1 MGLFRRSEEERQLR
15 SFYRPWYRRPVIWVA
30 MVLPLLLLA
39 RLALTPL
46 AWYQVRKHL
55 AALPEY
61 DITFS
66 SLSLALM
73 SNQVI
78 FRDVK
83 VHHRSEANRHDTRAL
98 ATIPFVQM
106 DLPLRKLL
114 QGGPVDRVTLIEP
127 IFRPRTDSHLALSAQ
142 ARTAW
147 LQAATRLPLR
157 EIKILRIERG
167 MVLAA
172 EQAKAALTGSDRAL
186 VRDLDVSVTGLRFGS
201 QTSADVLQARI
212 NGGLMLG
219 SGILKGDLQLTP
231 DGERSWDFKGEI
243 HLAGLDLQ
251 DLRGHALAPALPTG
265 PAPQGKFRLK
275 AAFEVKRGQLS
286 AHVEPQMHINSGSVF
301 SQDNIAA
308 LQAKTTRTTGM
319 VVWEQENQLHAGLP
333 ATMVPLRIIA
343 VVQTLVM
350 QSAAAALTA
359 SAPPSPIAEV
369 TADAQP
375 I

>member
-15 SFYRPWYRRPVIWVA
+15 SFYRPWYRRPVIWLA

-61 DITFS
+61 DVRFS

-83 VHHRSEANRHDTRAL
+83 VHHRSEASLDHTRAL

-106 DLPLRKLL
+106 DLPLRRLL
-114 QGGPVDRVTLIEP
+114 QGGPVERVTLIEP
-127 IFRPRTDSHLALSAQ
+127 IFRPRTDPGLALSAQ

-147 LQAATRLPLR
+147 LQTVTRLPLR

-172 EQAKAALTGSDRAL
+172 EQSKAALTGSDRAL

-201 QTSADVLQARI
+201 QTSADVLQAKI

-219 SGILKGDLQLTP
+219 SGILKGDLRLTP
-231 DGERSWDFKGEI
+231 DGEKSWDFSGEI
-243 HLAGLDLQ
+243 FIAGLDLQ

-275 AAFEVKRGQLS
+275 AAFEAKRGQLS
-286 AHVEPQMHINSGSVF
+286 AHVEPQMQSNAGSVF
-301 SQDNIAA
+301 PEDTIAA
-308 LQAKTTRTTGM
+308 LQAKTSRTTGM
-319 VVWEQENQLHAGLP
+319 VGWQQENQWHAGLP
-333 ATMVPLRIIA
+333 ATMVPIRIVA
-343 VVQTLVM
+343 VVQALVL
-350 QSAAAALTA
+350 QSAASALKAAVPL
-359 SAPPSPIAEV
+359 PPIAEV

-375 I
+375 L